1 MYYLHQLSHPSYKQT
16 NNNSIQM
23 DYTNSF
29 NAPQSVSP
37 TNSVSPI
44 MSMRQPSHVETIS
57 TSPTSPT
64 SPTSSTSSI
73 SVSSIVSPVNEAA
86 SNSNTNSNP
95 NDSNQILPQFV
106 ELFPVR
112 VIFLALWLLFVQMV
126 VSNTLIAT
134 SIFVFIKNA
143 TTCFGIL
150 AILAMIVVPV
160 AYTIHPDT
168 VINFKFASLAPQI
181 ADGLHKLDYF
191 VNRFVRAS
199 SKKLESGK

>member
-1 MYYLHQLSHPSYKQT
+1 MYYLHQSHPSYKQT
-16 NNNSIQM
+16 TNSIQM
-23 DYTNSF
+23 AYINSL
-29 NAPQSVSP
+29 NAPQ
-37 TNSVSPI
+37 SVSPI

-57 TSPTSPT
+57 TSPTS
-64 SPTSSTSSI
+64 STSSTSS
-73 SVSSIVSPVNEAA
+73 VSPVISSVNETA
-86 SNSNTNSNP
+86 SNSNTNDSNTNDSNTNDSNT
-95 NDSNQILPQFV
+95 NDSNQIQPQFY

-112 VIFLALWLLFVQMV
+112 VIIVALWLPFVQMV

-134 SIFVFIKNA
+134 SIFIFIRNA

-181 ADGLHKLDYF
+181 ADGLRKLDYF
-191 VNRFVRAS
+191 VNRFIRAS
-199 SKKLESGK
+199 SKKLENGK

>member
-1 MYYLHQLSHPSYKQT
+1 MAYI
-16 NNNSIQM
+16 NSL
-23 DYTNSF
+23 
-29 NAPQSVSP
+29 NAPQSVSVSP

-44 MSMRQPSHVETIS
+44 MPIGQKPSNVETIS

-64 SPTSSTSSI
+64 SSSTSS
-73 SVSSIVSPVNEAA
+73 VSPVISSVNEAA
-86 SNSNTNSNP
+86 SNSNTNN
-95 NDSNQILPQFV
+95 SNQILPQFV

-112 VIFLALWLLFVQMV
+112 VIFVALWLLFVQMV

-181 ADGLHKLDYF
+181 ADGLRKLDYF

>member
-1 MYYLHQLSHPSYKQT
+1 MAYI
-16 NNNSIQM
+16 NSL
-23 DYTNSF
+23 

-44 MSMRQPSHVETIS
+44 MPIRQPSHDEATIS
-57 TSPTSPT
+57 KS
-64 SPTSSTSSI
+64 SSTSSTC

-86 SNSNTNSNP
+86 SNSNTN
-95 NDSNQILPQFV
+95 DSNTNDINQIRPQFY

-112 VIFLALWLLFVQMV
+112 VIIVALWLLFVQMV

-134 SIFVFIKNA
+134 SIFIFIKNA
-143 TTCFGIL
+143 TTCCGIL

-160 AYTIHPDT
+160 AYTLRPDII
-168 VINFKFASLAPQI
+168 INFKFASLAPQI
-181 ADGLHKLDYF
+181 ADGLRKLDYF
-191 VNRFVRAS
+191 VNRFIRAT